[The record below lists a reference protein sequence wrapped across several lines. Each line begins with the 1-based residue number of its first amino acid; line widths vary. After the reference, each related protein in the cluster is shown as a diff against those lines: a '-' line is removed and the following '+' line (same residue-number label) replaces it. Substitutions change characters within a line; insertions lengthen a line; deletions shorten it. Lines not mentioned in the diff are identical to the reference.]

1 MGRVI
6 RALCKIV
13 SSVMWAAWAGGGGVH
28 GRRGLNDAG
37 GPYSICLGTPISLL
51 GDNLISAK
59 VPHGSPSSALSLW
72 THSRPRRADS
82 SHMHGAIR
90 RWDDSDAGPRTLNG
104 AEPKILRVV
113 SLYISLYMML
123 YRLVVSTIST
133 SETPIHYHLQSNI
146 SSWCVND
153 DDIAGAA
160 AAAVAIATAVGTA
173 ASPTSVTMD
182 KKSNDFF
189 DGEMIMI
196 GVSTCVSCIVDLCTS
211 WPWM

>member
-1 MGRVI
+1 M
-6 RALCKIV
+6 
-13 SSVMWAAWAGGGGVH
+13 H

-51 GDNLISAK
+51 GDNLISAM
-59 VPHGSPSSALSLW
+59 VPHGSPTSTLSLW

-82 SHMHGAIR
+82 SHMHGAIS
-90 RWDDSDAGPRTLNG
+90 RWDGPRTLNG
-104 AEPKILRVV
+104 VGPKILRVV

-133 SETPIHYHLQSNI
+133 SETPIHYHLPSNI

-160 AAAVAIATAVGTA
+160 AAGIATTVVTA
-173 ASPTSVTMD
+173 ASPTSTT
-182 KKSNDFF
+182 SPWTTR
-189 DGEMIMI
+189 GMIFL
-196 GVSTCVSCIVDLCTS
+196 TEK
-211 WPWM
+211 W